1 MTDLMFKPPALEI
14 PLSLRGLPG
23 GGSKIYD
30 RSQYGNHGTIT
41 GAIWEK
47 LPSGLWCLS
56 FDGSDDIVTV
66 ASADCLNFG
75 DSSFTLLLWVKK
87 IGTSGDLIGK
97 RGIFQTGHW
106 GFSFANATTIRFYT
120 GTTQTEV
127 AALTNYENNWCHY
140 GLVVNRADD
149 NLYVYQQGEY
159 VKKEAFSGQSFT
171 NAAAFT
177 VGGFVLPAWN
187 NLQAYIA
194 LCSLHKRVLSALE
207 MKANFN
213 REKHLFGVW

>member
-1 MTDLMFKPPALEI
+1 MTDLMFMSPALEI

-41 GAIWEK
+41 GATWEK
-47 LPSGLWCLS
+47 LPSGLWYLS

-66 ASADCLNFG
+66 ANANCLNFG
-75 DSSFTLLLWVKK
+75 DSSFTLLLWVQEAEAY
-87 IGTSGDLIGK
+87 GDLIGK
-97 RGIFQTGHW
+97 LGGIQTGHW
-106 GFSFANATTIRFYT
+106 GFTFVNFTTIRFCNGET
-120 GTTQTEV
+120 VTPITT
-127 AALTNYENNWCHY
+127 LTNYENKWCHY

-149 NLYVYQQGEY
+149 NFYVYQQGEY
-159 VKKEAFSGQSFT
+159 VDKAAFTAQSFT
-171 NAAAFT
+171 NAAALT
-177 VGGFVLPAWN
+177 VGGCAFSLWG
-187 NLQAYIA
+187 NLQGSVA

-207 MKANFN
+207 MKDNFN

>member
-47 LPSGLWCLS
+47 LPSELWGLS

-87 IGTSGDLIGK
+87 TRTYGGLIGK
-97 RGIFQTGHW
+97 YGGVQTGHW
-106 GFSFANATTIRFYT
+106 GFTFVNPTTIRFYNGET
-120 GTTQTEV
+120 AAPV
-127 AALTNYENNWCHY
+127 AALTNYENKWCHY

-149 NLYVYQQGEY
+149 NFYVYQQGEY
-159 VKKEAFSGQSFT
+159 VDKAAFTTQSFT

-177 VGGFVLPAWN
+177 VGGYVFSQWD
-187 NLQAYIA
+187 NLQGSIA